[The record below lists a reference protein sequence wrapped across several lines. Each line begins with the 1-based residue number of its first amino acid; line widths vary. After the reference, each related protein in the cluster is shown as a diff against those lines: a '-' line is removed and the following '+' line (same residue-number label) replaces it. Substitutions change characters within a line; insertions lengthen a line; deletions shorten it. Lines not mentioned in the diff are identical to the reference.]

1 MTRPVK
7 IVLALV
13 VVAALGVGGFFV
25 FEYFDHKGKVED
37 AQRACGSTYTTP
49 TPGVALPAGL
59 DFTVPDG
66 QTLWQVDKQ
75 GKTEI
80 VYTFLPG
87 TRADLVKVRD
97 AVVDEL
103 KSQGFS
109 ASKTDQEPTF
119 EAEGKFSGK
128 VSGTIQVQG
137 QCKGY
142 VRVRYKF
149 NL

>member
-1 MTRPVK
+1 MNRIVK
-7 IVLALV
+7 VLIALV

-25 FEYFDHKGKVED
+25 FEYFDHRGKVQD
-37 AQRACGSTYTTP
+37 AQRACGTTYTTP

-59 DFTVPDG
+59 AFSVPAG

-97 AVVDEL
+97 QVIDEL
-103 KSQGFS
+103 KAQGFS
-109 ASKTDQEPTF
+109 ASKTDQEPTY
-119 EAEGKFSGK
+119 EAEGKFGGK

-137 QCKGY
+137 QCQGH

-149 NL
+149 SL